1 MPLNIPPEDRGAIA
15 AISALSSSSLEQF
28 IAALK
33 AAPPVSNAEEMAEH
47 IAKQVPTISGE
58 KLASVLDTLYAL
70 YYIRDLSGVSPSTF
84 LDDLMEGISKSIGL
98 KQGAKNAAKLRSLF
112 ERVLSIDS
120 LNTVSKAARLQ
131 RDGERLYC
139 TAKILS
145 DIRPVF
151 GSDPTV
157 RPMGA
162 VLTHTLKLGYHEG
175 KEHKEFHV
183 VLDSDDLESLADAVQ
198 RARLKDKTLLN
209 LLREAKLSNLG
220 D

>member
-15 AISALSSSSLEQF
+15 AITVLPSSSLEQF

-33 AAPPVSNAEEMAEH
+33 AAPPVSNAHEMAEH
-47 IAKQVPTISGE
+47 IAKQVPKIPAG
-58 KLASVLDTLYAL
+58 KLASVLEMLYTL
-70 YYIRDLSGVSPSTF
+70 YYIRDLSGVSPITF
-84 LDDLMEGISKSIGL
+84 LDDLLEGISRSSGL
-98 KQGAKNAAKLRSLF
+98 KLKAKDMPKLRSLF
-112 ERVLSIDS
+112 DKLLSIES
-120 LNTVSKAARLQ
+120 LKTVSKAARLQ

-151 GSDPTV
+151 GSDPTT
-157 RPMGA
+157 RPEGA
-162 VLTHTLKLGYHEG
+162 VLTHSLKLGYHEG

-183 VLDSDDLESLADAVQ
+183 VLDSDDLEALAEMVE
-198 RARLKDKTLLN
+198 RARLKDKSLRN
-209 LLREAKLSNLG
+209 LLEEAKLPNLG

>member
-15 AISALSSSSLEQF
+15 TIKSLSPSSLEQF

-33 AAPPVSNAEEMAEH
+33 AAPPVSNPEEMAQH
-47 IAKQVPTISGE
+47 IAKQVPTIPVG
-58 KLASVLDTLYAL
+58 KLTSVLGTLYTL
-70 YYIRDLSGVSPSTF
+70 YYIRDLSGVRPSTF
-84 LDDLMEGISKSIGL
+84 LDDLMESISRNRGL
-98 KQGAKNAAKLRSLF
+98 KPTPKDVPKLRSLL
-112 ERVLSIDS
+112 EKILSIDS

-139 TAKILS
+139 TGKILS

-151 GSDPTV
+151 DSDPTV
-157 RPMGA
+157 RPAGA

-183 VLDSDDLESLADAVQ
+183 VLDTDDLEALADVVE
-198 RARLKDKTLLN
+198 RARLKDKTLRN
-209 LLREAKLSNLG
+209 LLKEAKLPNLG